1 MREMLD
7 ERRRILLGR
16 GASPAY
22 RDSNLFASVEQ
33 LLRRSLEERPDGTL
47 LLQDLLNDEEEW
59 VLDTKPLRLT
69 SHRKLLGPLILL
81 FKRRV
86 AVPMTRWLYDYLL
99 DNLRRQ
105 QRINRLLF
113 ACVEELA
120 VENARL
126 RQDME
131 RREPTRRDGAE
142 IR

>member
-1 MREMLD
+1 
-7 ERRRILLGR
+7 
-16 GASPAY
+16 
-22 RDSNLFASVEQ
+22 
-33 LLRRSLEERPDGTL
+33 
-47 LLQDLLNDEEEW
+47 
-59 VLDTKPLRLT
+59 
-69 SHRKLLGPLILL
+69 
-81 FKRRV
+81 
-86 AVPMTRWLYDYLL
+86 MTRWLYDYLL

-105 QRINRLLF
+105 QRINRLVF